1 MPGEQ
6 RPELGASETSLI
18 GWLEVE
24 HKHLTPL
31 LKLCAFV
38 RDTFHS
44 IPHSPS
50 ETFRSLQM
58 RDPTGIGKELF

>member
-24 HKHLTPL
+24 HKHL
-31 LKLCAFV
+31 
-38 RDTFHS
+38 
-44 IPHSPS
+44 
-50 ETFRSLQM
+50 
-58 RDPTGIGKELF
+58 